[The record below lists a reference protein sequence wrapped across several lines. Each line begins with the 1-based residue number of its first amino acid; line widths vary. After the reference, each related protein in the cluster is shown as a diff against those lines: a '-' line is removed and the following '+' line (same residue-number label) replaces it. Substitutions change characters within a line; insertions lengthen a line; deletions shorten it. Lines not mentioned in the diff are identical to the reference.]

1 MIKVLQLISITYSYV
16 SSSPPTSPLVHRL
29 PLSAPDPAQNH
40 VSNDLDKR
48 IAEEREDTLLHVKT
62 QASALREN
70 ATDLDEA
77 LSEVET
83 FVATI
88 RNCAVEVGCQ
98 ATHISFND
106 FTDFKCVFLFS
117 KSLVTSISAL
127 LVQSKK
133 KSHHQFCTLRLLD
146 VL

>member
-1 MIKVLQLISITYSYV
+1 MSI
-16 SSSPPTSPLVHRL
+16 HRL
-29 PLSAPDPAQNH
+29 PLSAPDPTQNH

-88 RNCAVEVGCQ
+88 KNCAVEVTFHSFVCVELLPNVIICEKCMSDSGWMYIYHQ
-98 ATHISFND
+98 HIQSF
-106 FTDFKCVFLFS
+106 V
-117 KSLVTSISAL
+117 IY
-127 LVQSKK
+127 
-133 KSHHQFCTLRLLD
+133 
-146 VL
+146 